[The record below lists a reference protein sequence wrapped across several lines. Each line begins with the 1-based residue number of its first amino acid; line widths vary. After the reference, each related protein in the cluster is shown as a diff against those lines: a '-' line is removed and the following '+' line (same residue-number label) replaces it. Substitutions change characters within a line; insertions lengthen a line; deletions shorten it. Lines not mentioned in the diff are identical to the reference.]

1 MQKTPKSLDPSRK
14 KSDHSKKDLV
24 SKAARML
31 KSPENRL
38 DDKKSPGRKS
48 LNKRGPKSRKDLI
61 SKKVQEKRG
70 YLSVNRRL
78 IFILAVVICVVI
90 ALALFSGGKAGNET
104 INNQTNNSQVNATFN
119 VYDNQDITFN
129 YPLDWNISQEE
140 VDPPLIV
147 TVKQDDNNLLSVF
160 SEDLRNITLRDK
172 LLEYK
177 YNLLQT
183 SNITYEQSIVV
194 DNAKAYDVES
204 SIKGD
209 STTYVTRGVAFEK
222 NQKVYFLV
230 FVFNQSLLNYKDDM
244 DLILNSF
251 HVKESS

>member
-1 MQKTPKSLDPSRK
+1 
-14 KSDHSKKDLV
+14 
-24 SKAARML
+24 
-31 KSPENRL
+31 
-38 DDKKSPGRKS
+38 
-48 LNKRGPKSRKDLI
+48 
-61 SKKVQEKRG
+61 
-70 YLSVNRRL
+70 
-78 IFILAVVICVVI
+78 VI
-90 ALALFSGGKAGNET
+90 ALALYSGGKAGNET
-104 INNQTNNSQVNATFN
+104 ITNQTNNSQANATFN
-119 VYDNQDITFN
+119 VYDNQNITFN

-147 TVKQDDNNLLSVF
+147 TVKQDDNNLFSVF

-183 SNITYEQSIVV
+183 SNITYEQSIMV
-194 DNAKAYDVES
+194 DNSKAYDVES
-204 SIKGD
+204 SIKSE

-222 NQKVYFLV
+222 NRKVYFLV